1 MDSHAVGCR
10 ASHESASEGVAF
22 NLNML
27 WLSGDS
33 IVQIQRLAM
42 CRIAQRDWSHP
53 DPPSGPRV
61 HHPSTAGSTGPEPI
75 LVTSIFSEEFV
86 EPAIGLEPM
95 TC

>member
-53 DPPSGPRV
+53 DPPSGPRI
-61 HHPSTAGSTGPEPI
+61 HHPVHGRTDRAGTNLGD
-75 LVTSIFSEEFV
+75 VDIF
-86 EPAIGLEPM
+86 
-95 TC
+95 